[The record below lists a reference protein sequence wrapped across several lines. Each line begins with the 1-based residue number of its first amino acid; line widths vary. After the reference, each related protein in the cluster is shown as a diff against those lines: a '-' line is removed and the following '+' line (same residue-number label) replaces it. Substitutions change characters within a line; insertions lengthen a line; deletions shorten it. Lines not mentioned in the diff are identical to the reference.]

1 MKSTSPFSFEKNAYI
16 WLEDAL
22 DCGISELTYWD
33 MTLAEIARAI
43 SSHNRV
49 KKAQAQERAGYDYI
63 LADLIGRS
71 VSRIYGSSN
80 KMPPLQEI
88 YSSLFDS
95 KAIEAQQQQ
104 RQDELSA
111 IRFRQFANAYN
122 KKFQGGGCSE

>member
-1 MKSTSPFSFEKNAYI
+1 MKIRKHFRTSSATI
-16 WLEDAL
+16 
-22 DCGISELTYWD
+22 
-33 MTLAEIARAI
+33 
-43 SSHNRV
+43 
-49 KKAQAQERAGYDYI
+49 DYI

-80 KMPPLQEI
+80 KMPQLQEI